1 MNKVNILKLEKQASK
16 SSFFKTHSP
25 KKINLLLLTPL
36 LGIGSILIVVLMLLF
51 IASSPSLLINH
62 FVETLTDAFNYQAP
76 SFKKRTAWLIYNKFD
91 DNQPK
96 SRYQIVNQYRQISD
110 NLVKNMSKEGI
121 DAEIKNQRIISLTY
135 KNQLIK
141 KTDFLQKIETD
152 IGFADA
158 IEKSFNGNRA
168 MFQDDA
174 WRKNV
179 NLLQLATG
187 GFKEIDKKSKL
198 NPTEQYRQQE
208 LELTKIN
215 SQGARFS
222 IETADQKN
230 KLPDDLKKNFQ
241 YINHQADNISQSG
254 DSSFYKNFDNLKLV
268 ESNFVSHRNACGLY
282 QNNLFLKKYG
292 KNEQAKQQAQL
303 ALNLFVESEK
313 IKAGVATP
321 EAIEFYGNRLTK
333 TFTFTKPDGTK
344 IETLSATDSQGYK
357 YAAYGD
363 SNPLGESARRFVL
376 GANQQIANTLQQFK
390 NQPVDDCSNQSS
402 LGDFFSNV
410 LSFLNPFRLFSK
422 DLNQRLESGHSR
434 ELTESTIASM
444 AHRKVSP
451 ELFGEDL
458 GNAVTAGVSKFMGK
472 GADIAGNLILTKQ
485 QAISYFKQRDIY
497 LAQAAQLERQHK
509 SPLDISSKHTFL
521 GSIVYNNLNLL
532 NKTASLAT
540 FTVNFWKNS
549 LASIA
554 KLSPLSQI
562 SQAQSDHKTLEGFSQ
577 CHDPDLLALNA
588 TGQDIAYDIFCNP
601 IYGLPLEY
609 SNSTPEN
616 LVNDLI
622 RSGDLVPTD
631 INCQENCQLQPAKN
645 LAKFQKNCGINRHN
659 IAIGDSNSEFE
670 IDNGSSCI
678 ANSSSTVKAAIFTID
693 QRIENILA
701 KTNLN

>member
-1 MNKVNILKLEKQASK
+1 MNKVNILKLEKQVNK
-16 SSFFKTHSP
+16 SLFFKTHSP
-25 KKINLLLLTPL
+25 KKVNVLLLAPL
-36 LGIGSILIVVLMLLF
+36 LGVVSIFITVLILLF
-51 IASSPSLLINH
+51 VASSPSLLINH

-91 DNQPK
+91 DNQSK
-96 SRYQIVNQYRQISD
+96 SRYQIINQYRQISD
-110 NLVKNMSKEGI
+110 NLVKNMRKEGI

-152 IGFADA
+152 INFADA

-187 GFKEIDKKSKL
+187 GFKEINPKSNL
-198 NPTEQYRQQE
+198 NAVEQYRKQE

-222 IETADQKN
+222 IETTDQKN

-241 YINHQADNISQSG
+241 YINHQADEINKSG
-254 DSSFYKNFDNLKLV
+254 DSPFYKGFDNLKLV
-268 ESNFVSHRNACGLY
+268 ESNFVNNRSACGLY

-363 SNPLGESARRFVL
+363 SNPLRESARRFVL
-376 GANQQIANTLQQFK
+376 GANQQIASTLQQFK

-422 DLNQRLESGHSR
+422 DLNQRLESGQSR

-532 NKTASLAT
+532 NSVSSLAT
-540 FTVNFWKNS
+540 FTTNFWKNS

-554 KLSPLSQI
+554 KLSTLSQI
-562 SQAQSDHKTLEGFSQ
+562 SQAKSNQKSIEGFSQ
-577 CHDPDLLALNA
+577 CYDPDLLALN
-588 TGQDIAYDIFCNP
+588 TNGHDIAYDIFCNP

-622 RSGDLVPTD
+622 RSGDLIPTD
-631 INCQENCQLQPAKN
+631 INCQENCQLQPAKT
-645 LAKFQKNCGINRHN
+645 LANFQKNCGINRHN
-659 IAIGDSNSEFE
+659 LAIGEENSEL
-670 IDNGSSCI
+670 DSGLSCI
-678 ANSSSTVKAAIFTID
+678 ANSTATINSSIFMID
-693 QRIENILA
+693 QRIENILN
-701 KTNLN
+701 KVILN